1 MAGSESDGQMQKLY
15 LTWDDIERMCFDIH
29 RKMKRKHVKPDII
42 VGVSRGGLIPARI
55 LSDLLDNKNLSTM
68 RVTFYSRPGV
78 TKTKPRIAEDLSTDI
93 NGKTVLI
100 ADDVIETG
108 KTLKLTKDYLM
119 NRGAKKAYI
128 AVLLKKN
135 KKTLVEPDF
144 YSRTT
149 DRWIV
154 YPWERYGD

>member
-1 MAGSESDGQMQKLY
+1 MAGKEPNGHIQKLH
-15 LTWDDIERMCFDIH
+15 LTWDDIDAMCVDVYG
-29 RKMKRKHVKPDII
+29 KMRRRHVRPDII

-55 LSDLLDNKNLSTM
+55 LSGLLNNKNLSTM

-78 TKTKPRIAEDLSTDI
+78 TKKRPRIAEDLSTDI
-93 NGKTVLI
+93 NGKTILI

-108 KTLKLTKDYLM
+108 KTLQLTKNYLM
-119 NRGAKKAYI
+119 SRGAKKAYI

-135 KKTLVEPDF
+135 RKTLVKPDF

-149 DRWIV
+149 DKWIV
-154 YPWERYGD
+154 YPWERYVD